1 LQIDYEALS
10 AELVRSIRGRR
21 SCADASRRAGYRS
34 NVVHRWERRQA
45 WPTASDFFR
54 YCQSQRIDAARVVSV
69 FFGQPPPWLGEFD
82 AGSPAGVAAFL
93 RQLRS
98 TTAITSVARHT
109 NLNRFTLG
117 RWLKAT
123 AQPRLPDFLLM
134 IEVLSRRVLDFVA
147 ALVNPDTLPSVKRRW
162 ARVQAARALAYD
174 YPLSH
179 GVLRALELDEYRQ
192 SGFRS
197 PGWLEKRLGMNALE
211 VEQCLAA
218 LKRAG
223 QIRLIRGR
231 WQPVDVLRVDTR
243 SDPERARATKLAW
256 LNVAAER
263 LRGNAPGNFG
273 FSLFAISR
281 ADLRRLRELHL
292 EYVRAMQAL
301 IAASSP
307 SECVGLYCAQLLDL
321 DSGSENAML
330 GHH

>member
-1 LQIDYEALS
+1 LKIDYETLS

-54 YCQSQRIDAARVVSV
+54 YCKSQRIDAARAFTE
-69 FFGQPPPWLGEFD
+69 FFGQPPPWLGELE
-82 AGSPAGVAAFL
+82 AGSPQSVAAFL

-98 TTAITSVARHT
+98 TSAITSVSRQVSI
-109 NLNRFTLG
+109 NRFTLA

-123 AQPRLPDFLLM
+123 AQPRLPDFLRL
-134 IEVLSRRVLDFVA
+134 IEVLSRRLLDFVA
-147 ALVNPDTLPSVKRRW
+147 TLVNPETLPCIKRRW
-162 ARVQAARALAYD
+162 SRVQAARAVAYE
-174 YPLSH
+174 YPTSH
-179 GVLRALELDEYRQ
+179 AVLRALELDEYRE
-192 SGFRS
+192 GAFRKA
-197 PGWLEKRLGMNALE
+197 GWLEKRLGMSPRDIE
-211 VEQCLAA
+211 DCLAA

-223 QIRLIRGR
+223 QIRCISGR

-243 SDPERARATKLAW
+243 ADPERARLTKLAW

-263 LRGNAPGNFG
+263 LRSKAPGNFG

-281 ADLRRLRELHL
+281 EDLRRLRELHL

-301 IAASSP
+301 IASSTRN
-307 SECVGLYCAQLLDL
+307 ECVGLYCAQLLDL
-321 DSGSENAML
+321 DSSSENAM
-330 GHH
+330 G